1 MLKRLK
7 MSCVPIKLDSQTEV
21 CNTAGSI
28 LFNQDVFALQV
39 SVCNSWFALCA
50 VDLSV
55 EMTKA

>member
-1 MLKRLK
+1 